1 MAYVYPS
8 SPLDQST
15 NTSQAASRIL
25 SQSGG
30 PNMNTWLVGHVP
42 IGHHQ
47 LEYTK
52 RARSDSG
59 PTEHG
64 AKTFFLKA
72 RIMAGQVNLKENK
85 LGLKDFKWL
94 AKEELQKEVDEGYW
108 KSVKNMLAER

>member
-1 MAYVYPS
+1 
-8 SPLDQST
+8 
-15 NTSQAASRIL
+15 
-25 SQSGG
+25 
-30 PNMNTWLVGHVP
+30 MNTWLVGHVP

-47 LEYTK
+47 HNYTATRK
-52 RARSDSG
+52 LPSG
-59 PTEHG
+59 LTEHG

-94 AKEELQKEVDEGYW
+94 AKDELEKEVDSGYW

>member
-1 MAYVYPS
+1 
-8 SPLDQST
+8 
-15 NTSQAASRIL
+15 
-25 SQSGG
+25 
-30 PNMNTWLVGHVP
+30 MNTWLVGHVP

-47 LEYTK
+47 CNYTETTK
-52 RARSDSG
+52 LSSG
-59 PTEHG
+59 LTEHG

-94 AKEELQKEVDEGYW
+94 AKDELQKEVEEPYW

>member
-1 MAYVYPS
+1 
-8 SPLDQST
+8 
-15 NTSQAASRIL
+15 
-25 SQSGG
+25 
-30 PNMNTWLVGHVP
+30 MNTWLVGHVP

-47 LEYTK
+47 LDYPKTTKLSSGLTEY
-52 RARSDSG
+52 
-59 PTEHG
+59 G

-94 AKEELQKEVDEGYW
+94 AKDELQKEVDESYW